1 MNDFTHKFELRIDW
15 SEIDLFG
22 HVNNLAILKYV
33 QTARINFLEK
43 FDLMQMQAKEKKGP
57 ILASMKSQFK
67 KPLFYPG
74 KVVIWSRIVWIKNSS
89 FCIHHNVVSGNDELA
104 AEVEDIIVFYD
115 FVKTMKLL
123 IPDDLRR
130 KMEACL

>member
-15 SEIDLFG
+15 SEIDLFE

-43 FDLMQMQAKEKKGP
+43 FDLMQMQTREKKDP

-74 KVVIWSRIVWIKNSS
+74 KVVICSKIVWIKNSS
-89 FCIHHNVVSGNDELA
+89 FCMHHNVFNENNELA

-115 FVKTMKLL
+115 FIKNIKLL
-123 IPDDLRR
+123 IPDGLRR